1 MALTYGFYN
10 SHDGDRVYDAET
22 MGSIFDGIINDG
34 VYQSVGNQFNVS
46 FASGMTLNVDTG
58 RAWFDNTWTLNDAI
72 LQVTISTAELIDSR
86 IDAVV
91 IEVNKTDSVRANSIK
106 VVKGVPGTNPQKP
119 VLTNTLDIHQY
130 PLAYVTVPPNVQALS
145 QSSIANAVGTA
156 ECPFVISPIQNME
169 VEALSQKV
177 FDYYYGMINKTTNIV
192 ESKGSTV
199 ITENSTEAVATT
211 TITTSGNTTTIV
223 TVLTPTVGDKIYH
236 KNVVINKVSDT
247 TVITESYTTTN
258 KE

>member
-34 VYQSVGNQFNVS
+34 VYQSVGNTFNVS
-46 FASGMTLNVDTG
+46 LAEGMTLNVDTG
-58 RAWFDNTWTLNDAI
+58 RAWFNNTWTLNDSV
-72 LQVTISTAELIDSR
+72 LQVTVPAADVLDSR

-91 IEVNKTDSVRANSIK
+91 LEINKTDSVRANSIF
-106 VVKGVPGTNPQKP
+106 VVKGVPGTSPQKP
-119 VLTNTLDIHQY
+119 VLTNTQDIHQY
-130 PLAYVTVPPNVQALS
+130 PLAYVTVGPNVTALT
-145 QSSIANAVGTA
+145 QGNIASTVGTG
-156 ECPFVISPIQNME
+156 ECPFVISPIQTME
-169 VEALSQKV
+169 VEALTQRV
-177 FDYYYGMINKTTNIV
+177 FDYYYGMVNKTTNIV
-192 ESKGSTV
+192 ESRTNTV
-199 ITENSTEAVATT
+199 ITENSTEALVTT
-211 TITTSGNTTTIV
+211 TITDSGTTTTIV

-236 KNVVINKVSDT
+236 KNVVINAVGDT